1 MLRWAFIIIGL
12 FFIVRGVYGIWEGN
26 EGRTNVASFMLS
38 ALSFVLSFV
47 LPYSS
52 TDNPT
57 GPSPVPTSTA
67 TIEEVQGEDEEESG
81 ASDIDENQE
90 DKNIFTGN
98 EWTGELGEE
107 ESNEVCYKPVQS
119 GNYRFDFVIN
129 DVNTSYRFLI
139 KNSANEEIVN
149 AYSGDEGVTTELEA
163 GQLYTLF
170 VEQYE
175 GDVKYCIKIGVPQ
188 EIKNVENEEISGD
201 LEYTDQIDEYTYTAE
216 RTGVYRFDLEIDNVD
231 ESYRVVVFDSK
242 KQEEL
247 NKYSSDEGG
256 TVELEENEKYTIQ
269 VIQEEGMP
277 TYSINIGVPNV
288 ITTIEKNNI
297 VGSIKFV
304 DQQDEY
310 IYKAPRTGTYRFDYN
325 IDDVNDDYRV
335 IIKDKKND
343 VIKENYCSDGGCT
356 VELKGKKTYYVYV
369 KHATGS
375 AKYKIKIH
383 LPKKI
388 ITTQNSN
395 VSGKI
400 SFIDQE
406 NIIYYSVLK
415 TGKYRFEFHTNN
427 AKSDYRI
434 ILYEWNNENIFDT
447 YYSNEYKEVELKK
460 GKKYKLYVKYSSG
473 FANYSINI
481 QLI

>member
-1 MLRWAFIIIGL
+1 MLRWIFIIIGL
-12 FFIVRGVYGIWEGN
+12 FFIGVGFYGKWEKN
-26 EGRTNVASFMLS
+26 EGKTNFASFVFS
-38 ALSFVLSFV
+38 AISFVLSFV
-47 LPYSS
+47 LPYVS
-52 TDNPT
+52 TDAPSKPSADPT
-57 GPSPVPTSTA
+57 PTA
-67 TIEEVQGEDEEESG
+67 IIGGVQGV
-81 ASDIDENQE
+81 SDSPTAQT

-98 EWTGELGEE
+98 EWAGKLGEE
-107 ESNEVCYKPVQS
+107 ESEEVCYEPVQS

-163 GQLYTLF
+163 GQSYTLF

-175 GDVKYCIKIGVPQ
+175 GDVEYCIKIGVPQ
-188 EIKNVENEEISGD
+188 EMKNIEGKEISGE
-201 LEYTDQIDEYTYTAE
+201 LGYTDQIDEYTYTAE
-216 RTGVYRFDLEIDNVD
+216 RTGVYRFDFEIGNVE

-256 TVELEENEKYTIQ
+256 TVELVENGKYTIQ

-277 TYSINIGVPNV
+277 TYSISIGVPNAV
-288 ITTIEKNNI
+288 TTIEKNNI
-297 VGSIKFV
+297 VGNINFI

-310 IYKAPRTGTYRFDYN
+310 IYETPRTGTYRFDYN
-325 IDDVNDDYRV
+325 INDVNNDYRV
-335 IIKDKKND
+335 IIKDEKND
-343 VIKENYCSDGGCT
+343 VIKENYYSDEGCT

-369 KHATGS
+369 KQATGS

-383 LPKKI
+383 PPKKI
-388 ITTQNSN
+388 IATQNSN
-395 VSGKI
+395 ITGKI

-406 NIIYYSVLK
+406 NIFYYSVLK
-415 TGKYRFEFHTNN
+415 TGKYRFEFHTDNVE
-427 AKSDYRI
+427 SDYRI

-447 YYSNEYKEVELKK
+447 YCSYTYKEVELKK
-460 GKKYKLYVKYSSG
+460 GKKYKLYIKYSSG
-473 FANYSINI
+473 FEKYSIDI
-481 QLI
+481 HLI